1 MAEGTNVGR
10 AGGRV
15 AVNWR
20 RHYDLAQRR
29 RGAELFAIKE
39 HFFGRCFLMIVFTL
53 RHCASARKIRRAGGR
68 AVNWR
73 KHCDLAQRR
82 RAFCNERAF
91 LGEVVS

>member
-29 RGAELFAIKE
+29 RGAELFAMKE
-39 HFFGRCFLMIVFTL
+39 HF
-53 RHCASARKIRRAGGR
+53 
-68 AVNWR
+68 
-73 KHCDLAQRR
+73 
-82 RAFCNERAF
+82 
-91 LGEVVS
+91 